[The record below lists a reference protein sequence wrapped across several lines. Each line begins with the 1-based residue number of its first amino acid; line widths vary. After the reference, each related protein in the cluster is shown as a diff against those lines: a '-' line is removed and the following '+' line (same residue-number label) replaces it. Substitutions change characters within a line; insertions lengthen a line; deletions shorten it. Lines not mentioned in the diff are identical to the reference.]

1 MTRIKL
7 VLFVG
12 VIAAMLSAGLLM
24 WKAEATPLAG
34 SVEPFTINQSV
45 SPVAQGRLHVRNQ
58 QVPRRQQMG
67 LHAQRQRRRR
77 NQEMQV
83 HALLGG
89 I

>member
-34 SVEPFTINQSV
+34 SVEPFTVKSV
-45 SPVAQGRLHVRNQ
+45 SPVLEAGCMFGTSRCPAGTKWVCTPGSNAAGATKKCKCTHC
-58 QVPRRQQMG
+58 
-67 LHAQRQRRRR
+67 
-77 NQEMQV
+77 
-83 HALLGG
+83 
-89 I
+89 